1 MLYWTVKIVGNTNLE
16 SSMNDSNTPWYVDF
30 FGSDYQEAYGHIFTM
45 ERTEK
50 EVLFVE
56 RTLGLSSNSRLLDLC
71 CGQGRHS
78 VLLASHGLK
87 VTGQDLSR
95 EYLEQ
100 AGRSAKEQGVHL
112 DLLCNDMRDIPFKDH
127 FDAVIN
133 MFSAFGYLESD
144 EENLKV
150 LKAVREALKPG
161 GRVLLD
167 MINREWVV
175 SNYDQSDWR
184 QGEDGTLYL
193 EHRELDLVTSR
204 NHVTFTIVKSDGSR
218 RDTVG
223 HHIRLYT
230 LTETLNL
237 LSKAGLDFVEVY
249 GGFDGE
255 AYSIDTRRMIVVAQK
270 RQL

>member
-1 MLYWTVKIVGNTNLE
+1 
-16 SSMNDSNTPWYVDF
+16 MNDSNTPWYVDF
-30 FGSDYQEAYGHIFTM
+30 FGSDYQEAYGHTFTR

-56 RTLGLSSNSRLLDLC
+56 RTLGLSPNSHLLDLC

-100 AGRSAKEQGVHL
+100 AGQSAKEQGVHL
-112 DLLCNDMRDIPFKDH
+112 DLLCKDTRDIPFKD
-127 FDAVIN
+127 
-133 MFSAFGYLESD
+133 AFGYLESD

-184 QGEDGTLYL
+184 QGEDGSLYL
-193 EHRELDLVTSR
+193 EHREFDLATSR
-204 NHVTFTIVKSDGSR
+204 NHVTFTIIKPDGTR
-218 RDTVG
+218 KETVG

-230 LTETLNL
+230 LTETLKL
-237 LSKAGLDFVEVY
+237 LSKAGLYFVEAY

-255 AYSIDTRRMIVVAQK
+255 AYSIDTRRMIVVAEK
-270 RQL
+270 RPV

>member
-1 MLYWTVKIVGNTNLE
+1 
-16 SSMNDSNTPWYVDF
+16 MNDSNTPWYVDF
-30 FGSDYQEAYGHIFTM
+30 FGSDYQEAYGHIFTK

-112 DLLCNDMRDIPFKDH
+112 DLLCKDMRDIPFKDH

-184 QGEDGTLYL
+184 QGEDGQPLPGAPG
-193 EHRELDLVTSR
+193 V
-204 NHVTFTIVKSDGSR
+204 
-218 RDTVG
+218 
-223 HHIRLYT
+223 
-230 LTETLNL
+230 
-237 LSKAGLDFVEVY
+237 
-249 GGFDGE
+249 
-255 AYSIDTRRMIVVAQK
+255 
-270 RQL
+270 

>member
-1 MLYWTVKIVGNTNLE
+1 
-16 SSMNDSNTPWYVDF
+16 MNDSNTPWYVEF
-30 FGSDYQEAYGHIFTM
+30 FGGDYQEAYGHTFTG
-45 ERTEK
+45 ERTKK
-50 EVLFVE
+50 EALFVE
-56 RTLGLSSNSRLLDLC
+56 RTLGLSPNSRLLDLC

-78 VLLASHGLK
+78 VLLAGRGLN
-87 VTGQDLSR
+87 VTGIDLSR

-100 AGRSAKEQGVHL
+100 AERSAKEQGVHL
-112 DLLCNDMRDIPFKDH
+112 DLLHRDMRDIPFKDH

-184 QGEDGTLYL
+184 QGEDGSFYL
-193 EHRELDLVTSR
+193 ERREFDLATSR
-204 NHVTFTIVKSDGSR
+204 NHVTFTIIRPDGSR
-218 RDTVG
+218 RETVG

-230 LTETLNL
+230 LTETLEL
-237 LSKAGLDFVEVY
+237 LRKARLAFVEVY

-255 AYSIDTRRMIVVAQK
+255 AYSIDTRRMIVVAEK
-270 RQL
+270 WLV